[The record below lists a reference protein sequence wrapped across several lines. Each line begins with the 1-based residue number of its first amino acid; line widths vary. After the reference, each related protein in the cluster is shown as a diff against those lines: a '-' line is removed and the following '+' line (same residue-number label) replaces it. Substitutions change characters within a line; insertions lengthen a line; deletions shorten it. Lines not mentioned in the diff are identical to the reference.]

1 MVREKPRP
9 IHLKPPSWRLF
20 LFPGNIMIIDEAK
33 IGPLSKAD
41 APGQGELKA
50 ILEEALRG
58 RGLSLE
64 QAATLLAIEEPA
76 MLAGLMRA
84 AGELKERVF
93 GKRIVLFAPLYLS
106 NHCANGCTYCGFRA
120 QNRDVS
126 RRALTVDEAVAE
138 ARALEEMGF
147 KRVLLVTGE
156 DPRWGLEYI
165 ISAVRAIYART
176 GMRIVHV
183 NAPPMDT
190 DALRELK
197 SAGAGVYQAFQ
208 ETYHRPTYA
217 LMHPSGRKKDFDYRL
232 SVMDRA
238 MEAGFGDV
246 GIGALLGL
254 YDYRF
259 DALASIAHS
268 IHLFETFGAH
278 AHTISI
284 PRLRPAEAGLREVPW
299 KLPDEELKKVVAV
312 YRLAVPSAG
321 IVASTREAASFRSE
335 LIKIGAT
342 QLSAASKTNPGGY
355 KGERTLEQ
363 FSTNDHRSLQE
374 VIRSVLDDGLLP
386 SLCTTCY
393 RVGRTGQ
400 DFTGKATSGQMEKFC
415 QANAILTLKEYLLD
429 YCVNGSKTAVEKA
442 IEEGLREV
450 KDEGLKKS
458 LAERLKEL
466 EEGKRDLYF

>member
-1 MVREKPRP
+1 MILDEK
-9 IHLKPPSWRLF
+9 
-20 LFPGNIMIIDEAK
+20 NI
-33 IGPLSKAD
+33 GLLSKTAEPD
-41 APGQGELKA
+41 ESEIRAILKEA
-50 ILEEALRG
+50 AKGKGLGLEEA
-58 RGLSLE
+58 SS
-64 QAATLLAIEEPA
+64 LLAVQDAA
-76 MLAGLMRA
+76 MLGEVLKC
-84 AGELKERVF
+84 AGEVKERVF

-106 NHCANGCTYCGFRA
+106 NYCTNGCEYCGFRA
-120 QNRDVS
+120 QNKDVA
-126 RRALTVDEAVAE
+126 RRALSIDEAVAE
-138 ARALEEMGF
+138 AKALEEMGF

-156 DPRWGLEYI
+156 DPRWGLDYI
-165 ISAVRAIYART
+165 AGAVRAIYEKT

-190 DALRELK
+190 ASLRELK
-197 SAGAGVYQAFQ
+197 AAGAGVYQAFQ
-208 ETYHRPTYA
+208 ETYHRPTYEQ
-217 LMHPSGRKKDFDYRL
+217 MHPSGKKKDFDFRL

-268 IHLFETFGAH
+268 KHLFDTFGAH

-284 PRLRPAEAGLREVPW
+284 PRLRPAEAGLNEVPW
-299 KLPDEELKKVVAV
+299 RLSDDDLRKVVAV
-312 YRLAVPSAG
+312 FRLAVPSAG
-321 IVASTREAASFRSE
+321 IVASTRESAPFRSE

-363 FSTNDHRSLQE
+363 FSTNDHRSLEE
-374 VIRSVLDDGLLP
+374 VIRSVVDNGLLP

-400 DFTGKATSGQMEKFC
+400 DFTDKATSGEMERFC
-415 QANAILTLKEYLLD
+415 QANAVLTLKEYLLD
-429 YCVNGSKTAVEKA
+429 YCVNGSKEAIGRA
-442 IEEGLREV
+442 IEKGLDEV
-450 KDEGLKKS
+450 KDAGLKKA
-458 LAERLKEL
+458 LIEKLKEL

>member
-1 MVREKPRP
+1 
-9 IHLKPPSWRLF
+9 
-20 LFPGNIMIIDEAK
+20 MIIDEPK
-33 IGPLSKAD
+33 IGLLSKAP
-41 APGQGELKA
+41 APSGGELKA
-50 ILEEALRG
+50 ILDEAQRG
-58 RGLSLE
+58 RGLSLD
-64 QAATLLAIEEPA
+64 QAASLLAVEDPS
-76 MLAGLMRA
+76 MLAGLFRA

-106 NHCANGCTYCGFRA
+106 NHCTNGCAYCGFRA
-120 QNRDVS
+120 QNREVA
-126 RRALTVDEAVAE
+126 RRALNVDEAVAE

-156 DPRWGLEYI
+156 DPRWGLEYMV
-165 ISAVRAIYART
+165 SAVKAIYEKT

-190 DALRELK
+190 DALKELK
-197 SAGAGVYQAFQ
+197 AAGAGVYQAFQ
-208 ETYHRPTYA
+208 ETYHRPTYE
-217 LMHPSGRKKDFDYRL
+217 LMHPSGKKKDFDYRL

-268 IHLFETFGAH
+268 MHLFERFGAH

-284 PRLRPAEAGLREVPW
+284 PRLRPAESGLREVPW
-299 KLPDEELKKVVAV
+299 KLSDEELKKVVAV

-321 IVASTREAASFRSE
+321 IVASTRESAAFRSE

-363 FSTNDHRSLQE
+363 FSTSDHRSLQE
-374 VIRSVLDDGLLP
+374 VMRSVVDDGLLP

-393 RVGRTGQ
+393 RVGRTGH
-400 DFTGKATSGQMEKFC
+400 DFNDKATSGQMEKFC
-415 QANAILTLKEYLLD
+415 QVNAVLTLKEYLLD
-429 YCVNGSKTAVEKA
+429 YCVNGSKAAVQKA
-442 IEEGLREV
+442 IEEGLSEV
-450 KDEGLKKS
+450 KDEGLKKA
-458 LAERLKEL
+458 LVERLKEL
-466 EEGKRDLYF
+466 DEGKRDLFF

>member
-1 MVREKPRP
+1 
-9 IHLKPPSWRLF
+9 
-20 LFPGNIMIIDEAK
+20 MIIDEAK
-33 IGPLSKAD
+33 IALLAKAS
-41 APGQGELKA
+41 APSPGEMKA
-50 ILEEALRG
+50 ILDEASRG

-64 QAATLLAIEEPA
+64 QAASLLAVEDPS
-76 MLAGLMRA
+76 MLSGLFRA

-106 NHCANGCTYCGFRA
+106 NHCTNGCTYCGFRA

-156 DPRWGLEYI
+156 DPRWGLEYMT
-165 ISAVRAIYART
+165 SAVRAIYEKT

-190 DALRELK
+190 DALCELK
-197 SAGAGVYQAFQ
+197 AAGAGVYQAFQ
-208 ETYHRPTYA
+208 ETYHRPTYGS
-217 LMHPSGRKKDFDYRL
+217 MHPSGRKKDFDYRL

-259 DALASIAHS
+259 DALASIGHS
-268 IHLFETFGAH
+268 KHLFERFGAH

-284 PRLRPAEAGLREVPW
+284 PRLRPAESGLREVPW
-299 KLPDEELKKVVAV
+299 KLSDEELKKVVAV

-321 IVASTREAASFRSE
+321 IVASTRESAAFRSE

-363 FSTNDHRSLQE
+363 FSTNDHRSLRE
-374 VIRSVLDDGLLP
+374 VVRSVIDDGLLP

-400 DFTGKATSGQMEKFC
+400 DFTDKAASGQMEKFC
-415 QANAILTLKEYLLD
+415 QANAVLTLKEYLLD
-429 YCVNGSKTAVEKA
+429 YCVNGSKAAVEKA
-442 IEEGLREV
+442 IEQGLGEV
-450 KDEGLKKS
+450 KDLR
-458 LAERLKEL
+458 LRRALLERLKEL